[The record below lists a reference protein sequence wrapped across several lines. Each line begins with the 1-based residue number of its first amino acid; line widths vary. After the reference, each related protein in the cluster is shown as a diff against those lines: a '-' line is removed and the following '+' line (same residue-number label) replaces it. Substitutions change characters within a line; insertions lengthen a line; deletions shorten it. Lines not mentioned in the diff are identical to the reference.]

1 MLGGSQ
7 QNRQDNRGTG
17 GGATGR
23 GRGEQASPG
32 KGLQIQPA
40 EGNGRPQ
47 QSTGHRLPEAISVSC
62 GHRGPRGQ
70 SCSISPS
77 HSLSPLGQMLK
88 SYLQLIIKISRHS
101 LAVWWLGLDALT
113 AEGLGSIP
121 GRGIHKHRST
131 AQKKKKKKISTSI
144 SQSLLLALQ
153 LTAALSFW
161 LLSTEFKFLRY
172 TERMSSS
179 SRLQKQVSPRRETR
193 NCTGHRNQQ
202 PSTGKHSTG

>member
-1 MLGGSQ
+1 MLSLLRAWVQ
-7 QNRQDNRGTG
+7 SLV
-17 GGATGR
+17 
-23 GRGEQASPG
+23 GE
-32 KGLQIQPA
+32 
-40 EGNGRPQ
+40 
-47 QSTGHRLPEAISVSC
+47 STSIEA
-62 GHRGPRGQ
+62 Q
-70 SCSISPS
+70 
-77 HSLSPLGQMLK
+77 LK
-88 SYLQLIIKISRHS
+88 KR
-101 LAVWWLGLDALT
+101 
-113 AEGLGSIP
+113 
-121 GRGIHKHRST
+121 
-131 AQKKKKKKISTSI
+131 KKKKISTSI